1 MACYLARISSRF
13 RLKPFDRRSRGKVIR
28 KPYNSLLGLSH
39 LSCSTCFRKSLGVSH
54 MKKLASALAVAV
66 IGSIIAVSPAIAGPA
81 TDALTT
87 CVADNTTGKDR
98 KDLALWMF
106 VAMTAHPEIHPF
118 SNVTDANRDEVDK
131 KMAALATRLIT
142 DSCKTEAKA
151 AIESEGS
158 ESFKA
163 AFGALGKLA
172 MQELMSNPSVR
183 ASFARYEKYLDKD
196 KFDSVFA
203 KK

>member
-1 MACYLARISSRF
+1 
-13 RLKPFDRRSRGKVIR
+13 
-28 KPYNSLLGLSH
+28 
-39 LSCSTCFRKSLGVSH
+39 